1 MTDVISN
8 TVKPRPYLHARM
20 EAGIKRMMD
29 AQEQPYNF
37 AAFEANHVKETRLPA
52 DIAHAVAFFV
62 SPLADYITG
71 ANLRVGGGM
80 MPTVN

>member
-1 MTDVISN
+1 
-8 TVKPRPYLHARM
+8 M

-62 SPLADYITG
+62 SPLAVITSR
-71 ANLRVGGGM
+71 AQ
-80 MPTVN
+80 TCAWAAA